1 MFYLLAVILAYLI
14 GSIPNGVVVV
24 RLAWRFDVR
33 DVGSRRTG
41 ATNVLRSGSLAAAVS
56 VLLLDILKGAGA
68 VWLGRWLVASP
79 SVAGWWSGLTGR
91 SVGWPLPYGSGAELW
106 TQLAC
111 GLGAIAGHSWPLYI
125 KFRGGRGVA
134 TTMGTLVPLAPVVM
148 GVVFAVSLTLTL
160 VTRYVSVGS
169 VVGMGIVPVGLLVQ
183 AAVASQS
190 FWAILYGVLVSS
202 LVIYQHKDNIA
213 RLKAGTERRLGERV
227 EHPGETRHTAP
238 GE

>member
-1 MFYLLAVILAYLI
+1 MFIFLAVILSYLI

-33 DVGSRRTG
+33 DVGSQRTG
-41 ATNVLRSGSLAAAVS
+41 ATNVLRSGSLAAAII
-56 VLLLDILKGAGA
+56 VLILDILKGAGA

-79 SVAGWWSGLTGR
+79 LLGGWWMGLTGH
-91 SVGWPLPYGSGAELW
+91 SLAWPFPAGPAAILW

-148 GVVFAVSLTLTL
+148 LVVFAVSLTLTL
-160 VTRYVSVGS
+160 VTRFVSVGS
-169 VVGMGIVPVGLLVQ
+169 VVGMSIVPMGLLVQ
-183 AAVASQS
+183 AGFFSLS
-190 FWAILYGVLVSS
+190 FWTILYGLLVSG
-202 LVIYQHKDNIA
+202 LVIYQHKDNIS
-213 RLKAGTERRLGERV
+213 RLRKGTERRLGERV
-227 EHPGETRHTAP
+227 EPPVNNGPGAA
-238 GE
+238 GK